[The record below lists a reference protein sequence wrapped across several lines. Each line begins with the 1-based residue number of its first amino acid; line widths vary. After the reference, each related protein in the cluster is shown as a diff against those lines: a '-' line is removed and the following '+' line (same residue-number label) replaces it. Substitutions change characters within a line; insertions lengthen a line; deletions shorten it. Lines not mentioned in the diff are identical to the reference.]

1 MKEAMKTRRSQDI
14 DKNTTD
20 GYPMVAVGIALAIA
34 GIGLLIWMANHAVTG
49 LGLVAGPLVFVIGVI
64 VLMGLYM
71 LTPNQAA
78 VLTLFG
84 RYVGTDRSNGLRW
97 ANPFYRKAKV
107 SLRAHNFVSDRIKVN
122 DARGNP
128 IEIAAAI
135 VWRVDDAAQAL
146 FDVEDY
152 EAFLRVQAET
162 AIRHLASSYPYDEGM
177 APVEEGAIEPH
188 TPKHTTEL
196 TLRSSMKQVTESLM
210 IELTDRLDVAGI
222 AIDDAKLTHLAYASE
237 IAGVMLRRQQA
248 EAIIAARQ
256 KIVLGAVTM
265 VEMALKGLSDRNIIE
280 LDDERKAAMVSN
292 LLVVLCSESETQPII
307 NAGTLYN

>member
-1 MKEAMKTRRSQDI
+1 MASIRSQDRTR
-14 DKNTTD
+14 NTMNGYLMAVAGLALTLAGPVVLVLMARQRETD
-20 GYPMVAVGIALAIA
+20 WRIAGALA
-34 GIGLLIWMANHAVTG
+34 LI
-49 LGLVAGPLVFVIGVI
+49 VAGVI
-64 VLMGLYM
+64 VLVGLYM
-71 LTPNQAA
+71 LQPNQSA

-84 RYVGTDRSNGLRW
+84 QYVGTDRSNGLRW
-97 ANPFYRKAKV
+97 ANPLYRKTKV

-135 VWRVDDAAQAL
+135 VWRVRDAAQAL

-162 AIRHLASSYPYDEGM
+162 AIRHLASSYPYDEGI
-177 APVEEGAIEPH
+177 ADIEDGEHEPRS
-188 TPKHTTEL
+188 PKRTAEL
-196 TLRSSMKQVTESLM
+196 TLRSSMAQVTESLM
-210 IELTDRLDVAGI
+210 TELADRLDVAGI

-265 VEMALKGLSDRNIIE
+265 VEMALQGLSDRNIIE

-292 LLVVLCSESETQPII
+292 LLVVLCSESETKPII
-307 NAGTLYN
+307 NAGTLYT

>member
-1 MKEAMKTRRSQDI
+1 MSTRRSQDK
-14 DKNTTD
+14 DKNTTS
-20 GYPMVAVGIALAIA
+20 GYPMLIVGTLLSIGGA
-34 GIGLLIWMANHAVTG
+34 GLLVGMTKHAVNDAS
-49 LGLVAGPLVFVIGVI
+49 LIVGPLIFVSGML

-71 LTPNQAA
+71 LTPNQSA

-135 VWRVDDAAQAL
+135 VWRVADAAQAL

-162 AIRHLASSYPYDEGM
+162 AIRHLASSYPYDEGI
-177 APVEEGAIEPH
+177 APVEDGAIEPAS
-188 TPKHTTEL
+188 PKRTVEL
-196 TLRSSMKQVTESLM
+196 TLRSSMTQVTESLM
-210 IELTDRLDVAGI
+210 TELADRLDVAGI
-222 AIDDAKLTHLAYASE
+222 AIDDAKLTHLAYSPE

-265 VEMALKGLSDRNIIE
+265 VEMALKGLSERNIIE

>member
-1 MKEAMKTRRSQDI
+1 MSMGRSQDKVRSTI
-14 DKNTTD
+14 S
-20 GYPMVAVGIALAIA
+20 GYPMCAAGLA
-34 GIGLLIWMANHAVTG
+34 
-49 LGLVAGPLVFVIGVI
+49 LVAGGAWWLVPLLRDRAP
-64 VLMGLYM
+64 VLMSASALVVILIGILVLAGIYM
-71 LTPNQAA
+71 LQPNQSA

-84 RYVGTDRSNGLRW
+84 QYSGTDRSNGLRW
-97 ANPFYRKAKV
+97 ANPLLRKTKL

-135 VWRVDDAAQAL
+135 VWRVRDSAQAL

-162 AIRHLASSYPYDEGM
+162 AIRHLASSYPYDEGI
-177 APVEEGAIEPH
+177 ADISGGAVEPES
-188 TPKHTTEL
+188 PKRTVEL
-196 TLRSSMKQVTESLM
+196 TLRSSMTQVTQSLM
-210 IELTDRLDVAGI
+210 EELADRLEVAGLT
-222 AIDDAKLTHLAYASE
+222 IDDAKLTHLAYAPE

-265 VEMALKGLSDRNIIE
+265 VEMALNGLSERNIIE
-280 LDDERKAAMVSN
+280 LDDERKASMVSN
-292 LLVVLCSESETQPII
+292 LLVVLCSESEAQPII
-307 NAGTLYN
+307 NAGTLYT